1 MHVKDTDS
9 NEEESEVEEDEPPKR
24 NTRGS
29 KVDYDSSD
37 DDDDESIEKKV
48 VKPRGTVATTK
59 KKSAS
64 NGKKAKAVKAPPETA
79 NFEVTNKT
87 KENERLV
94 AVQNHSVPF
103 NHSGRR
109 QVNELQARLDDA
121 LKREKELSDTLIRKD
136 DELKEEIIASGQLR
150 TKWQEAKE
158 LLDHRDDDGTFF
170 VKVDEKVVSQ
180 VKKQVVKIFRDI
192 KFINSQKQ
200 EFAFGDKVMEM
211 LGERDLTRGPNDTDA
226 EIALVTENR
235 RLYRRAYEKI
245 WVSALNDHR
254 NSVQVS
260 I

>member
-1 MHVKDTDS
+1 VRVKDTDS
-9 NEEESEVEEDEPPKR
+9 NEDETEVEE
-24 NTRGS
+24 
-29 KVDYDSSD
+29 DSSD
-37 DDDDESIEKKV
+37 DDDDESIKKKV
-48 VKPRGTVATTK
+48 GKSRGKVATTK

-64 NGKKAKAVKAPPETA
+64 KGKKAKAVKAPPETA

-94 AVQNHSVPF
+94 AVQNHSVPY

-109 QVNELQARLDDA
+109 QVNELQAKLDDA

-136 DELKEEIIASGQLR
+136 DELKEEIIANGQLR

-200 EFAFGDKVMEM
+200 EFDFGDRVMDM
-211 LGERDLTRGPNDTDA
+211 LGERDITRGPKDTDA
-226 EIALVTENR
+226 EIATVTENR
-235 RLYRRAYEKI
+235 RLYRRAYDKI